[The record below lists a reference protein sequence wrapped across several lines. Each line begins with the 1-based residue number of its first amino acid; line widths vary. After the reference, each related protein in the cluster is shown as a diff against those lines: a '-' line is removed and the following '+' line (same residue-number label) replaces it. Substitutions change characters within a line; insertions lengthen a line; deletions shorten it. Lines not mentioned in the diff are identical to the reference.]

1 MGFTPQTPRQ
11 GISMERISDKW
22 AILLFVV
29 IWAAVIAV
37 ADMNW
42 PSHMG
47 EQGALMDTLW
57 GLLTSDYIP
66 N

>member
-1 MGFTPQTPRQ
+1 
-11 GISMERISDKW
+11 MERISDKW

-47 EQGALMDTLW
+47 PSNVLID
-57 GLLTSDYIP
+57 GLASLIP
-66 N
+66 GR